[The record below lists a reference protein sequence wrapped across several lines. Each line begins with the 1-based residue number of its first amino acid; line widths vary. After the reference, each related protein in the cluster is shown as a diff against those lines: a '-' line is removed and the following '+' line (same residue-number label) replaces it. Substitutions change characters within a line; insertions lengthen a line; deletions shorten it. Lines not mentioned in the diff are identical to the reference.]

1 MESKHDQR
9 SGPHEARNDLSNG
22 IACRMPGRGFAEFF
36 SCCEVFFDFF
46 HSPVDSS
53 PLDSKIDTRHPLRVE
68 KFLSAFTEN
77 ACDVTTETTREGLFA
92 STRWTIV
99 LDAGESQTPPDEALS
114 ALSELCRIYWR
125 PIFLFLRRQGSN
137 PDDAQD
143 LTQGFFAH
151 LIESRAYARADPE
164 KGRFRS
170 FLLGALKH
178 FVAHARAHDRRQKR
192 GGGMILGQLDTAAIA
207 EADAR
212 AASLQTWSAERVYER
227 EWAETLLRQALDRLA
242 EECALAGKDEL
253 FKQLNSHLSVS
264 SEAAVP
270 YEEMSLRLGRPITT
284 LRSDVA
290 RLRSRY
296 RAILREEVG
305 GTVAKASEVDAE
317 LRHLCEVLAAD

>member
-1 MESKHDQR
+1 
-9 SGPHEARNDLSNG
+9 
-22 IACRMPGRGFAEFF
+22 MPATF
-36 SCCEVFFDFF
+36 
-46 HSPVDSS
+46 P
-53 PLDSKIDTRHPLRVE
+53 
-68 KFLSAFTEN
+68 
-77 ACDVTTETTREGLFA
+77 TETTREGLFP
-92 STRWTIV
+92 STRWTMV
-99 LDAGESQTPPDEALS
+99 LDAGESQTPPDQALS

-151 LIESRAYARADPE
+151 LIESRAYARADRE

-178 FVAHARAHDRRQKR
+178 FVAHARAHDRTQKR
-192 GGGMILGQLDTAAIA
+192 GGGMILAQLDTAAIA

-212 AASLQTWSAERVYER
+212 NVATKAWSAERVYER
-227 EWAETLLRQALDRLA
+227 EWAETLLRHALDRLA

-253 FKQLNSHLSVS
+253 FEHLNSHLSVT

-270 YEEMSLRLGRPITT
+270 YDELALRLSRPITT

-296 RAILREEVG
+296 RAILREEVR
-305 GTVAKASEVDAE
+305 GTVAEVSEVDPE
-317 LRHLCEVLAAD
+317 LRHLCEVLTGTDS

>member
-1 MESKHDQR
+1 
-9 SGPHEARNDLSNG
+9 
-22 IACRMPGRGFAEFF
+22 MPA
-36 SCCEVFFDFF
+36 V
-46 HSPVDSS
+46 SP
-53 PLDSKIDTRHPLRVE
+53 
-68 KFLSAFTEN
+68 
-77 ACDVTTETTREGLFA
+77 TETTHKGLFA
-92 STRWTIV
+92 STRWTMV
-99 LDAGESQTPPDEALS
+99 LNAGESQTRPDDALR

-178 FVAHARAHDRRQKR
+178 FVAHARAHDGRQKR
-192 GGGMILGQLDTAAIA
+192 GGGVIPGPLDTAAIA

-212 AASLQTWSAERVYER
+212 VVASQAWSAERIYER
-227 EWAETLLRQALDRLA
+227 EWAETLLRTALDRLA

-253 FKQLNSHLSVS
+253 FKHLNSHLSVT
-264 SEAAVP
+264 SEGAVP
-270 YEEMSLRLGRPITT
+270 YEEMSLQLGRPIAT

-290 RLRSRY
+290 RMRSRY

-305 GTVAKASEVDAE
+305 GTVAKTSEVDAE